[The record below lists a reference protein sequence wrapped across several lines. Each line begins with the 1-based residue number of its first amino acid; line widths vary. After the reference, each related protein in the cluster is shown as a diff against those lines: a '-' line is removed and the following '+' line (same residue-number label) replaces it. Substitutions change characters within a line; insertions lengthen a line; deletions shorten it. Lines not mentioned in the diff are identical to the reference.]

1 MFTLYLFSEY
11 LHWLSEIVHAWLKS
25 GGVCVPTCNKLQ
37 HLSLRKIIKIIKNQL
52 FPLSAHLHRVHF
64 INGEAVVWLRP
75 PRIDSLS
82 LSLPPDKLHFWC
94 LLNSNSDCAAH
105 THTHT
110 QASESFS
117 WLRFIRAGFHALFA
131 KESTAALHS
140 ARGLITVFGN
150 QLNWTGSV

>member
-64 INGEAVVWLRP
+64 INRRSCCLAPPTEDRLAELISASRQAPLLMFVEFKLR
-75 PRIDSLS
+75 L
-82 LSLPPDKLHFWC
+82 C
-94 LLNSNSDCAAH
+94 GTH
-105 THTHT
+105 THTHRH
-110 QASESFS
+110 QNHSPDCGSSGPASTLCLLKNPQQPYILQEASSQFLAIS
-117 WLRFIRAGFHALFA
+117 
-131 KESTAALHS
+131 
-140 ARGLITVFGN
+140 
-150 QLNWTGSV
+150 